1 MATPAQVQAA
11 VDAALDAERAARAA
25 TVSVKLPTFWPN
37 EAELWF
43 AQAEAQFQNRGITAE
58 KTKYNY
64 VVSMLDVKTAKQ
76 VMDIIR
82 TPPAANPYTTLKARL
97 SKAFALSDSEKVGRI
112 LDMTGLGDRTPSQCL
127 SDMLQ
132 LVPEAEAQDPGS
144 LFREIFLRQLP
155 SEVRTHL
162 AQTTKTGTTSAIL
175 RDLAA
180 DADKYFSSTGSRI
193 ASVSPPIV
201 LPPPQVQAEAEVSAV
216 SNQGGNPRHRSQ
228 GPVRGP
234 KPSFTFCYYHARF
247 GDKARSCTPPCQ
259 FGTLPSGNS
268 QPGRKLAN

>member
-11 VDAALDAERAARAA
+11 VDAALDAERTARAA

-43 AQAEAQFQNRGITAE
+43 AQAEAQFQNKGITAE

-127 SDMLQ
+127 SDMLL
-132 LVPEAEAQDPGS
+132 LVPQAVAQDPGPF
-144 LFREIFLRQLP
+144 FRQIFLKQLP
-155 SEVRTHL
+155 SDVRTHL
-162 AQTTKTGTTSAIL
+162 AQTTKTGTTLAIL
-175 RDLAA
+175 HDLAA

-201 LPPPQVQAEAEVSAV
+201 LPPPQVQTEAEVCAV
-216 SNQGGNPRHRSQ
+216 SNQSGSTRHR
-228 GPVRGP
+228 GPRPVQLP
-234 KPSFTFCYYHARF
+234 KPSYTFCFYHARF
-247 GDKARSCTPPCQ
+247 GEKARSCIQPCQ
-259 FGTLPSGNS
+259 FKTLPSGNS
-268 QPGRKLAN
+268 QPGRKFSN